1 MAVFD
6 DIFAIVTTGRSVV
19 FRIAITGL
27 LDDLGIEY
35 SCCDD
40 VYAATAELAGK
51 RSGKILVV
59 GTLCELSRE
68 QMRFFYIC
76 RQRPLAKCFC
86 LADSECAEKIV
97 QAAREGAAVAG
108 DIKELKQMIAAS
120 LTDPLRGKLADCKD
134 EGIPDE
140 SASRKQIDHDVHLT
154 KDELDV
160 VLGSN

>member
-1 MAVFD
+1 MAVFN
-6 DIFAIVTTGRSVV
+6 DIFAIVTAGRSAV

-35 SCCDD
+35 SCCED
-40 VYAATAELAGK
+40 VYAATAELAAKREGK
-51 RSGKILVV
+51 VLVV
-59 GTLCELSRE
+59 GSLCELSRE

-76 RQRPLAKCFC
+76 RQRPLARCFC
-86 LADSECAEKIV
+86 LADSECSEKIV
-97 QAAREGAAVAG
+97 QAVREGAAVAG
-108 DIKELKQMIAAS
+108 DIKELKQMIAA
-120 LTDPLRGKLADCKD
+120 GLADGSDK
-134 EGIPDE
+134 EVPDE

>member
-1 MAVFD
+1 MAVYD
-6 DIFAIVTTGRSVV
+6 DIFAIVTAGRSAV

-40 VYAATAELAGK
+40 VYAATAELAG
-51 RSGKILVV
+51 RRNGKILVV

-68 QMRFFYIC
+68 QMRFFHIC
-76 RQRPLAKCFC
+76 RRRPLARCFC
-86 LADSECAEKIV
+86 LADSEASGKIV
-97 QAAREGAAVAG
+97 QAVREGAAVAG

-120 LTDPLRGKLADCKD
+120 LAVGSDKEVVST
-134 EGIPDE
+134 EIPDK

-160 VLGSN
+160 VLGV

>member
-1 MAVFD
+1 MAVYD

-40 VYAATAELAGK
+40 VYAATAELAGR

-76 RQRPLAKCFC
+76 RQRPLARCFC
-86 LADSECAEKIV
+86 LADSECSEKIV
-97 QAAREGAAVAG
+97 QAVREGAAVAG
-108 DIKELKQMIAAS
+108 DIKELKQMIAA
-120 LTDPLRGKLADCKD
+120 GLADDSDK
-134 EGIPDE
+134 EIPNE

-160 VLGSN
+160 VLGV

>member
-6 DIFAIVTTGRSVV
+6 DIFAIVTAGRSAV

-35 SCCDD
+35 SCCED
-40 VYAATAELAGK
+40 VYAATAELAG
-51 RSGKILVV
+51 RRDGKILVV
-59 GTLCELSRE
+59 GTLRELSRE

-76 RQRPLAKCFC
+76 RQRPLARCFC
-86 LADSECAEKIV
+86 LADSECSEKIV
-97 QAAREGAAVAG
+97 QAVREGAAVAG
-108 DIKELKQMIAAS
+108 DIKELKQMIAA
-120 LTDPLRGKLADCKD
+120 GLADGKD
-134 EGIPDE
+134 EEIVSTETPDE

-160 VLGSN
+160 VLGV

>member
-6 DIFAIVTTGRSVV
+6 DIFAIVTVGRSAV

-40 VYAATAELAGK
+40 VYAATAELAG
-51 RSGKILVV
+51 RRNGKILVV

-68 QMRFFYIC
+68 KMRFFYIC
-76 RQRPLAKCFC
+76 RQRPLARCFC
-86 LADSECAEKIV
+86 LADSECSEKIV
-97 QAAREGAAVAG
+97 QAVREGAAVAG

-120 LTDPLRGKLADCKD
+120 LADGSDK
-134 EGIPDE
+134 EIPGE